1 MPSNATFRAE
11 PRWRIISPRPPGF
24 TLIELLV
31 VIAIIAVLAALLLP
45 VLGRAKE
52 KARRAMC
59 LNQEKQMAL
68 AFQMYADEHEDLMP
82 AQAGNGVNRFADS
95 NSPPNFLRA
104 LIPYVGNLEGGKSF
118 GCPTAKRRDVNPAE
132 TPDLFNDSNY
142 MGNAAVLGRA
152 RSSILSPASVVVVQ
166 EDFWRRNVA
175 WLRPGLEGTR
185 FSYWHF
191 YYPLEKQEQYT
202 SLHDDGGNLLFLDG
216 HSEYRK
222 GRTLRSGD
230 FGLTPPSDDRS
241 APADKLYDTGF

>member
-1 MPSNATFRAE
+1 
-11 PRWRIISPRPPGF
+11 
-24 TLIELLV
+24 
-31 VIAIIAVLAALLLP
+31 
-45 VLGRAKE
+45 
-52 KARRAMC
+52 
-59 LNQEKQMAL
+59 MAL
-68 AFQMYADEHEDLMP
+68 AFQMYADEHEDSMP
-82 AQAGNGVNRFADS
+82 AQTGNGVNRFADS

-185 FSYWHF
+185 FSYWH
-191 YYPLEKQEQYT
+191 
-202 SLHDDGGNLLFLDG
+202 DRVAAVGNLCLAF
-216 HSEYRK
+216 HTSRMAF
-222 GRTLRSGD
+222 RRIQRPRSRGAV
-230 FGLTPPSDDRS
+230 RS
-241 APADKLYDTGF
+241 SPRVVRADSCPQSSTNAVRRWSSFIACVTTRASVGVEAGWRRLPCSRRCHT